1 MKKLFMLLMLP
12 LFGVQFG
19 MAQSSET
26 ASDNKVFQVTGRLA
40 EPFTGKIYLSYIKD
54 RLENLD
60 TVILENG
67 TDFFLS
73 ELYLMLMFIGC
84 VRVLICL
91 TYPCWQNRE
100 GNTKL
105 Q

>member
-40 EPFTGKIYLSYIKD
+40 EPLPVKYT
-54 RLENLD
+54 
-60 TVILENG
+60 
-67 TDFFLS
+67 FL
-73 ELYLMLMFIGC
+73 I
-84 VRVLICL
+84 
-91 TYPCWQNRE
+91 
-100 GNTKL
+100 
-105 Q
+105 